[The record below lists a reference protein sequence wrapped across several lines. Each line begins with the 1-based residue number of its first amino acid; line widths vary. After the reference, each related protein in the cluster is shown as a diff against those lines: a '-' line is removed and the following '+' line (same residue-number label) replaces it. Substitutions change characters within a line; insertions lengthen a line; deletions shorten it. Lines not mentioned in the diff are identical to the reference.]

1 MCIKYFAAIT
11 LLSFLTACTEHK
23 AAITEA
29 GKTPAKPV
37 YEPVLVEKSG
47 VSTGITLPAQLAAY
61 QEVSLFPKANG
72 YVQKVWV
79 DIGSHVQ
86 QGALLMTLEAPELQ
100 QAVLQAKEK
109 YARSK
114 ADLSLDRERYHRL
127 LEAAQTPGAVSP
139 LDLSSAKAKTEADSA
154 LSSAEKANWQAQ
166 EALLAYLQV
175 RAPFAGV
182 ITERNVHPGA
192 LVTAQAKDK
201 PMLELKQITHLR
213 LLVDIPENIAAQVKA
228 RDSIRFTLTALP
240 GKSFYGVIS
249 RLSSNIN
256 AQMRSERVELDVVNT
271 DEKLSPGMY
280 AQVYFATN
288 GGADV
293 LSVPKS
299 AVVVSTERKYV
310 LVMEG
315 NAIRK
320 VDITTGNESSDRI
333 EVYGKLKAGDY
344 VIRNASDEIKETS
357 H

>member
-1 MCIKYFAAIT
+1 M
-11 LLSFLTACTEHK
+11 LTACTEHK
-23 AAITEA
+23 SENKTE
-29 GKTPAKPV
+29 TQSPAKPV
-37 YEPVLVEKSG
+37 YQLASVEKAG
-47 VSTGITLPAQLAAY
+47 VRTGITLPAQLAAY

-100 QAVLQAKEK
+100 QAALQAKER
-109 YARSK
+109 YARSR

-127 LEAAQTPGAVSP
+127 QEAAQTPGAVSP

-166 EALLAYLQV
+166 EALLDYLQV

-201 PMLELKQITHLR
+201 PMLELKQISHLR
-213 LLVDIPENIAAQVKA
+213 LQVDIPESIAAQIKA
-228 RDSIRFTLTALP
+228 HDSIRFTLTALP
-240 GKSFYGVIS
+240 GRDFYGVIS

-256 AQMRSERVELDVVNT
+256 AQMRSERVELDVKNT

-280 AQVYFATN
+280 AQVYFAAK

-293 LSVPKS
+293 LSVPRS
-299 AVVVSTERKYV
+299 AVVTSTERKYV
-310 LVMEG
+310 LVME
-315 NAIRK
+315 NSSIRK
-320 VDITTGNESSDRI
+320 VDVTTGNESSQKI
-333 EVYGKLKAGDY
+333 EIYGNLKAGDQ
-344 VIRNASDEIKETS
+344 VILNASDEIKETKN
-357 H
+357 